1 MLPLPAARA
10 APAAPRSGGEEAEL
24 KGATPPGE
32 GLCLK
37 GRCSKRAPNRAPPPP
52 GAHPARSGERGVV
65 AARAAAVEAL
75 SEGARGGRW
84 AGGSVGR
91 SVKRRWCPVGGGG
104 SGPFTPL
111 GLPACQS
118 PVPSRP
124 RPALCRRAWV
134 SSGRRVGVG
143 MWVEGWFRALPAPAA
158 AASPPGSAGREVFYR
173 AVPKLRL
180 AFRAVSP
187 GSAARRGEREE
198 GSWQRASVG
207 GGG

>member
-84 AGGSVGR
+84 AGGSVAR

-104 SGPFTPL
+104 VRSFYPAGSAC
-111 GLPACQS
+111 LPES
-118 PVPSRP
+118 RSVPSP
-124 RPALCRRAWV
+124 PCPLPPCVGQLGAE
-134 SSGRRVGVG
+134 GRGRYVG
-143 MWVEGWFRALPAPAA
+143 
-158 AASPPGSAGREVFYR
+158 
-173 AVPKLRL
+173 
-180 AFRAVSP
+180 
-187 GSAARRGEREE
+187 
-198 GSWQRASVG
+198 
-207 GGG
+207 